1 MDTLTGVS
9 PNIPKPASTAAIS
22 GRHCIGTPCNSHI
35 TELHVQLF
43 KSNRPVL
50 DAVARSV
57 TKDPQRRFKKNA
69 SVVPSRS
76 RPEARAEETA
86 GTFAISQGSLLAGK
100 YRSSGS
106 PQISLERCSAP
117 GLHLESTSAVRGSWQ
132 TTTGERGSP
141 GSAFPA
147 RQPLTL

>member
-9 PNIPKPASTAAIS
+9 PSIPKPASTDAIS
-22 GRHCIGTPCNSHI
+22 GRHCIGTRCNSHI
-35 TELHVQLF
+35 SALHVQLF

-57 TKDPQRRFKKNA
+57 TKDPQRRFRKNA

-86 GTFAISQGSLLAGK
+86 GTFFLRPTGLFGGK
-100 YRSSGS
+100 K
-106 PQISLERCSAP
+106 RCSGRPPTPLGGWFPPRAAP
-117 GLHLESTSAVRGSWQ
+117 GKAPLGPETCPPRNRG
-132 TTTGERGSP
+132 GRP
-141 GSAFPA
+141 P
-147 RQPLTL
+147 

>member
-69 SVVPSRS
+69 LVVPGRS
-76 RPEARAEETA
+76 RPEATAEETA
-86 GTFAISQGSLLAGK
+86 GTL
-100 YRSSGS
+100 S
-106 PQISLERCSAP
+106 P
-117 GLHLESTSAVRGSWQ
+117 
-132 TTTGERGSP
+132 SP
-141 GSAFPA
+141 GSLGGGKDRGGGDPP
-147 RQPLTL
+147 Q

>member
-22 GRHCIGTPCNSHI
+22 GRHCIGTRCNSHI
-35 TELHVQLF
+35 SALHVQLF

-57 TKDPQRRFKKNA
+57 TKDPQRRFRKNA

-86 GTFAISQGSLLAGK
+86 GEFFLSPTGFVGGK
-100 YRSSGS
+100 KRGGGK
-106 PQISLERCSAP
+106 PPNPLVGRFPPRRAP
-117 GLHLESTSAVRGSWQ
+117 GKR
-132 TTTGERGSP
+132 
-141 GSAFPA
+141 F
-147 RQPLTL
+147 